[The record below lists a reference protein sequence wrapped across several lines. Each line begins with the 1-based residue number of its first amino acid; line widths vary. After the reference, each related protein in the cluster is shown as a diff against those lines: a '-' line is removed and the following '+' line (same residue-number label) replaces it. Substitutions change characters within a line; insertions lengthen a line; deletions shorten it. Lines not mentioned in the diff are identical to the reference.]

1 VCGAVQVSEEG
12 AVQRVLSDPDG
23 SRVAFVSAAH
33 EHEGGLFL
41 GNLVGD
47 YVSYLPASL
56 LEEAVHE

>member
-1 VCGAVQVSEEG
+1 M
-12 AVQRVLSDPDG
+12 QRVLEDPDG
-23 SRVAFVSAAH
+23 SHVAFVSAAH

-56 LEEAVHE
+56 LQAQVAV